1 MTDRLFL
8 HEHGFIAQCLKPLN
22 DERLAQLYLTY
33 GGDIP
38 AADNHE
44 FIREVGRWKERW
56 ANVDVNDR
64 PVTLTDALVSIADP
78 ILYQNVFGCMGYL
91 CHQHQHKGLL
101 V

>member
-1 MTDRLFL
+1 MF
-8 HEHGFIAQCLKPLN
+8 EALN

-44 FIREVGRWKERW
+44 FIREVGRWKGRW

-64 PVTLTDALVSIADP
+64 PVSLTDALVSIADP
-78 ILYQNVFGCMGYL
+78 ILYRNVGYFFAFL
-91 CHQHQHKGLL
+91 CLQHQQKSLL

>member
-8 HEHGFIAQCLKPLN
+8 HEHRFIAQCLKPLN

-38 AADNHE
+38 AADTHE

-64 PVTLTDALVSIADP
+64 PVSLTDALFSLLIPSCIQTSSDAWDTCVISISTK
-78 ILYQNVFGCMGYL
+78 VF
-91 CHQHQHKGLL
+91 
-101 V
+101 